1 MNEERVQKVIANA
14 GVASRRHAEE
24 MITAGRV
31 AVNGTVI
38 RELGTKVTS
47 HDTVTVDGV
56 PLVREKKQYFLFY
69 KPRGVI
75 TAAADD
81 KGRKVVTDFFDDV
94 RERVYP
100 VGRLD
105 YDTSGLILM
114 TNDGD
119 FANMMMHPKFAIDK
133 RYVAKVKGIPSGLDL
148 MPLRQ
153 GITID
158 GRKLAKAKAS
168 ISSRDKA
175 KKTAIVE
182 LTIHQ
187 GLNHQV
193 KKMLKAVG
201 YPVMKLSRVGFG
213 PLTLDGLQ
221 PGDYRKLTHLEVHAL
236 KGEASKG

>member
-1 MNEERVQKVIANA
+1 MNEERLQKVIAAA

-24 MITAGRV
+24 MITQGRV
-31 AVNGTVI
+31 TVNDHVV
-38 RELGTKVTS
+38 RVLGVKVTLEDKVS
-47 HDTVTVDGV
+47 VDGV
-56 PLVREKKQYFLFY
+56 PLTREKKQYFLFY

-75 TAAADD
+75 TAVTDD
-81 KGRKVVTDFFDDV
+81 KDRKVVTDFFEDV
-94 RERVYP
+94 QERLYP

-105 YDTSGLILM
+105 YDTSGALIM

-133 RYVAKVKGIPSGLDL
+133 QYVAKVKGVPQGVEL

-153 GITID
+153 GITIE
-158 GRKLAKAKAS
+158 GRKLAKAKAKVL
-168 ISSRDKA
+168 SRDRTKQ
-175 KKTAIVE
+175 TAIVE

-201 YPVMKLSRVGFG
+201 YPVIKLSRTAFG

-221 PGDYRKLTHLEVHAL
+221 PGDYRKLSHHEVHAL
-236 KGEASKG
+236 KGEAGN

>member
-1 MNEERVQKVIANA
+1 MNEERLQKVIAAA

-24 MITAGRV
+24 MITQGRV
-31 AVNGTVI
+31 TVNDHVV
-38 RELGTKVTS
+38 RVLGVKVTPEDKVS
-47 HDTVTVDGV
+47 VDGV
-56 PLVREKKQYFLFY
+56 PLTREKKQYFLFY

-75 TAAADD
+75 TAVSDD
-81 KGRKVVTDFFDDV
+81 KGRKVVTDFFEAV
-94 RERVYP
+94 QERLYP

-105 YDTSGLILM
+105 YDTSGALIM

-119 FANMMMHPKFAIDK
+119 FANMMMHPKFNIDK
-133 RYVAKVKGIPSGLDL
+133 QYVAKVKGVPQGVEL

-153 GITID
+153 GITIE
-158 GRKLAKAKAS
+158 GRKLAKAKAKVL
-168 ISSRDKA
+168 SRDRTKQ
-175 KKTAIVE
+175 TAIVE

-201 YPVMKLSRVGFG
+201 YPVLKLSRVAFG

-221 PGDYRKLTHLEVHAL
+221 PGDYRKLSHHEVHAL
-236 KGEASKG
+236 KGEAGN

>member
-1 MNEERVQKVIANA
+1 MNEERLQKVIAAA

-24 MITAGRV
+24 MITQGRV
-31 AVNGTVI
+31 TVNDHVV
-38 RELGTKVTS
+38 RVLGVKVTPEDKVS
-47 HDTVTVDGV
+47 VDGV
-56 PLVREKKQYFLFY
+56 PLTREKKQYFLFY

-75 TAAADD
+75 TAVTDD
-81 KGRKVVTDFFDDV
+81 KDRKVVTDFFEDV
-94 RERVYP
+94 QERLYP

-105 YDTSGLILM
+105 YDTSGALIM

-133 RYVAKVKGIPSGLDL
+133 QYVAKVKGVPQGVEL

-153 GITID
+153 GITIE
-158 GRKLAKAKAS
+158 GRKLAKAKAKVL
-168 ISSRDKA
+168 SRDRTKQ
-175 KKTAIVE
+175 TAIVE

-201 YPVMKLSRVGFG
+201 YPVIKLSRTAFG

-221 PGDYRKLTHLEVHAL
+221 PGDYRKLSHHEVHAL
-236 KGEASKG
+236 KGEAGN

>member
-1 MNEERVQKVIANA
+1 LNEERLQKVIAAA

-24 MITAGRV
+24 MITQGRV
-31 AVNGTVI
+31 TVNDHVV
-38 RELGTKVTS
+38 RVLGVKVTPEDKVS
-47 HDTVTVDGV
+47 VDGV
-56 PLVREKKQYFLFY
+56 PLTREKKQYFLFY

-75 TAAADD
+75 TAVSDD
-81 KGRKVVTDFFDDV
+81 KGRKVVTDFFEEV
-94 RERVYP
+94 QERLYP

-105 YDTSGLILM
+105 YDTSGALIM

-119 FANMMMHPKFAIDK
+119 FANMMMHPKFNIDK
-133 RYVAKVKGIPSGLDL
+133 QYVAKVKGVPQGVEL

-153 GITID
+153 GITIE
-158 GRKLAKAKAS
+158 GRKLAKAKAKVL
-168 ISSRDKA
+168 SRDRTKQ
-175 KKTAIVE
+175 TAIVE

-201 YPVMKLSRVGFG
+201 YPVLKLSRVAFG

-221 PGDYRKLTHLEVHAL
+221 PGDYRKLSHHEVHAL
-236 KGEASKG
+236 KGEAGN